1 LAVSGEAGDWDL
13 GSART
18 STEDFMAQTLR
29 PLTIGE
35 LLDRTFFYYRR
46 HFVLFVGIAAL
57 PAVFLLAFQL
67 ITVLLTTA
75 ESGLLLTVMFSL
87 TWIFVYLVTT
97 TLAHGATVVAVSQV
111 LLGRET
117 QVAEAFNSIRPRVGE
132 LIIISLNVG
141 VRVLI
146 GLLLFVVP
154 GILLALR
161 YSLTIPAAVL
171 EETGISDS
179 LSRSATLTKG
189 HYGRILLVYFLLLVL
204 VMIGSMLWPF
214 LTMIVAAIVSPA
226 VRVGQTPVWV
236 QIALQFGNFL
246 SQSLLGPI
254 MTIALTLVY
263 YDERVRK
270 EAFDLEHMMRQL
282 DRSVL
287 PAPHPA

>member
-1 LAVSGEAGDWDL
+1 
-13 GSART
+13 
-18 STEDFMAQTLR
+18 MAQTLR

-57 PAVFLLAFQL
+57 PAVLLLAFQL
-67 ITVLLTTA
+67 ITVLLLTA
-75 ESGLLLTVMFSL
+75 ESGLLLSVMFSL
-87 TWIFVYLVTT
+87 TWIFVYLVTS

-146 GLLLFVVP
+146 GLMLLLVP

-282 DRSVL
+282 DQAVL